1 MAYILDVAVILLF
14 VLAILI
20 GIKRGFVKTV
30 IRLVGCLLALVIAYS
45 LSGVIA
51 GGAYDAFLAPTVKEQ
66 IVAHVPSADTE
77 SLREGLDAVMEQLPG
92 FVRNAVDNSIG
103 STDQI
108 VNYLEG
114 ALSGDVESLAAT
126 VSDKVIRP
134 VAVAM
139 LQMICFFILFI
150 VLMIVVIILSCVI
163 NKVFKLPLL
172 KQANGVLGGILGA
185 VEGVLWVLVAVTVIQ
200 LVASSSSADSLLSA
214 QNLENSLLVSRL
226 ADINPIT
233 SMFHSLMDALPDLGQ

>member
-20 GIKRGFVKTV
+20 GIKRGFIKTV

-51 GGAYDAFLAPTVKEQ
+51 GGAYDTFLAPTVKEQ

-77 SLREGLDAVMEQLPG
+77 SLKDGLDAVMEQLPG
-92 FVRNAVDNSIG
+92 FVRNAVDNNVG

-108 VNYLEG
+108 VDYLEG
-114 ALSGDVESLAAT
+114 SLNGNMESLAAT
-126 VSDKVIRP
+126 VSDKVVRP

-139 LQMICFFILFI
+139 LQMICFFVLFI

-185 VEGVLWVLVAVTVIQ
+185 VEGVLWVFVAVTVIQ
-200 LVASSSSADSLLSA
+200 LVASSSPADSLLSA

-233 SMFHSLMDALPDLGQ
+233 SMLHSLMDSLPDLGQ